1 MVVPL
6 SGDDLRKLRERRG
19 LERAELADAINA
31 AIGTDYTADSIAR
44 WERGR
49 EPAKKVT
56 AFLEELAVSEF
67 GGDLGLDDADLPLVG
82 VPPGADTGSSDDVPP
97 GPGPLPQVP
106 VTSGRGAW
114 VKACEELWEMIATGV
129 GMMGAATGNLALV
142 NDGAI
147 IAQDKAALG
156 AAWGKLAETNETFR
170 RMLVGMTEGGAWL
183 QVAMVTGTTFSKC
196 WQGHSAYTAHQRQQA
211 QQPPTPEP
219 PDGPVARDHLSEAA

>member
-1 MVVPL
+1 VT
-6 SGDDLRKLRERRG
+6 GEDLRKLRERRG
-19 LERAELADAINA
+19 LERQELAEAINA
-31 AIGTDYTADSIAR
+31 SLGTDYSADTVGR

-67 GGDLGLDDADLPLVG
+67 AGELGLEPDDRPLEDLPPDAGGD
-82 VPPGADTGSSDDVPP
+82 TPP
-97 GPGPLPQVP
+97 GPGPSAAIAQPP
-106 VTSGRGAW
+106 ITSGRGAY
-114 VKACEELWEMIATGV
+114 VRACEELWEMIATGV
-129 GMMGAATGNLALV
+129 GMMGAATGNMALV

-183 QVAMVTGTTFSKC
+183 QVALVTGTTFSKC
-196 WQGHSAYTAHQRQQA
+196 WQGHVAYTAHARQQA
-211 QQPPTPEP
+211 APPAQEVPA
-219 PDGPVARDHLSEAA
+219 DGQVDRDHLREAG

>member
-1 MVVPL
+1 MT
-6 SGDDLRKLRERRG
+6 GDDLRKLRERRG
-19 LERAELADAINA
+19 LERGELADALNA
-31 AIGTDYTADSIAR
+31 ALGTSYNAESIGR

-49 EPAKKVT
+49 EPARKVT

-67 GGDLGLDDADLPLVG
+67 ADDITGPAVPSGDEPAGDVG
-82 VPPGADTGSSDDVPP
+82 PAGDIPP
-97 GPGPLPQVP
+97 GPGPSTEPQLP

-114 VKACEELWEMIATGV
+114 VKACEELWEMVATGV
-129 GMMGAATGNLALV
+129 GMMGAATGNMALV

-183 QVAMVTGTTFSKC
+183 QVALVTGTTFSKC
-196 WQGHSAYTAHQRQQA
+196 YQGHVAYTAHTRTQA
-211 QQPPTPEP
+211 AAPPAEEP
-219 PDGPVARDHLSEAA
+219 PQDGRVDRDHLREAG

>member
-1 MVVPL
+1 MT
-6 SGDDLRKLRERRG
+6 GDDLRKLRERRG
-19 LERAELADAINA
+19 LNRHELAAAINSA
-31 AIGTDYTADSIAR
+31 LGTEYSGDSVAR

-67 GGDLGLDDADLPLVG
+67 SAVTPPALEQDDLPLDDAP
-82 VPPGADTGSSDDVPP
+82 AADVPP
-97 GPGPLPQVP
+97 GPGPAPAQVP

-129 GMMGAATGNLALV
+129 GMMGAATGNMALV

-147 IAQDKAALG
+147 IANDKAALG

-183 QVAMVTGTTFSKC
+183 QVALVTGTTFSKC
-196 WQGHSAYTAHQRQQA
+196 YQGHAAYAAHARA
-211 QQPPTPEP
+211 QTPPEP
-219 PDGPVARDHLSEAA
+219 APDDGRVDRDHLDEAA